1 MIGIDSKKIKQKG
14 ITLIEALISTA
25 IVGIGFI
32 AVFQMV
38 NYSVTSIDVSGE
50 RTKTN
55 YLSSMIAED
64 LIGDRFTQIKV
75 GGSDKKI
82 YEYLADNTK
91 QNKYAWKR
99 TPSLDSNKKC
109 KQETGSPY
117 KTSDVTIT
125 NKEHKW
131 NHRFSKRIKC
141 RGVKD
146 IKELKVYESCRNNVK
161 VDGKTRVNCH
171 YRNQFLWNKHYF
183 GRMEVKLNNGNK
195 SKVLYFR
202 IK

>member
-75 GGSDKKI
+75 GGTDKKI

-99 TPSLDSNKKC
+99 TPSLNSNKKC

-146 IKELKVYESCRNNVK
+146 IKELIFKCLTIYLIE
-161 VDGKTRVNCH
+161 
-171 YRNQFLWNKHYF
+171 YL
-183 GRMEVKLNNGNK
+183 EPLKLMLSSMK
-195 SKVLYFR
+195 RWSEISQQRSKLA
-202 IK
+202 

>member
-38 NYSVTSIDVSGE
+38 NYSITSIDVSGE

-75 GGSDKKI
+75 GGTDKKI

-99 TPSLDSNKKC
+99 TPSLNSNKKC

-125 NKEHKW
+125 NKSTSGIID
-131 NHRFSKRIKC
+131 FQ
-141 RGVKD
+141 
-146 IKELKVYESCRNNVK
+146 KELNVEGLK
-161 VDGKTRVNCH
+161 I
-171 YRNQFLWNKHYF
+171 L
-183 GRMEVKLNNGNK
+183 K
-195 SKVLYFR
+195 S
-202 IK
+202 

>member
-64 LIGDRFTQIKV
+64 LIGDRFTEIKV
-75 GGSDKKI
+75 GGTDKKI

-91 QNKYAWKR
+91 QNKFAWKR
-99 TPSLDSNKKC
+99 TPSLNSNKKC

-161 VDGKTRVNCH
+161 VDGKNRVNCH
-171 YRNQFLWNKHYF
+171 YRNDYLWNKHYF

-195 SKVLYFR
+195 SKILYFR

>member
-1 MIGIDSKKIKQKG
+1 
-14 ITLIEALISTA
+14 
-25 IVGIGFI
+25 
-32 AVFQMV
+32 
-38 NYSVTSIDVSGE
+38 
-50 RTKTN
+50 
-55 YLSSMIAED
+55 MIAED

-75 GGSDKKI
+75 GGTDKKI
-82 YEYLADNTK
+82 YEQLADNTK
-91 QNKYAWKR
+91 QNKYACKR
-99 TPSLDSNKKC
+99 TPSLNSNKKC

>member
-1 MIGIDSKKIKQKG
+1 VIGIDSKKIKQKG

-75 GGSDKKI
+75 GGTDKKI
-82 YEYLADNTK
+82 YEYLADNTSK
-91 QNKYAWKR
+91 INM
-99 TPSLDSNKKC
+99 L
-109 KQETGSPY
+109 G
-117 KTSDVTIT
+117 
-125 NKEHKW
+125 KEPPH
-131 NHRFSKRIKC
+131 
-141 RGVKD
+141 
-146 IKELKVYESCRNNVK
+146 
-161 VDGKTRVNCH
+161 
-171 YRNQFLWNKHYF
+171 
-183 GRMEVKLNNGNK
+183 
-195 SKVLYFR
+195 
-202 IK
+202 

>member
-38 NYSVTSIDVSGE
+38 NYSITSIDVSGE

-75 GGSDKKI
+75 GGTDKKI

-99 TPSLDSNKKC
+99 TPSLNSNKKC

-161 VDGKTRVNCH
+161 VDGKNRVNCH

-195 SKVLYFR
+195 SKILYFR

>member
-75 GGSDKKI
+75 GGTDKKI

-99 TPSLDSNKKC
+99 TPSSNSNKKC

-146 IKELKVYESCRNNVK
+146 IKELKVYESRRNNVK

-171 YRNQFLWNKHYF
+171 YNNKFLWNKHYF

-195 SKVLYFR
+195 SKILYFR

>member
-75 GGSDKKI
+75 GGTDKKI

-99 TPSLDSNKKC
+99 TPSLNSNKKC

-146 IKELKVYESCRNNVK
+146 IKELKVYESCSNNVK

-171 YRNQFLWNKHYF
+171 YANKFLWNKHYF

-195 SKVLYFR
+195 SKILYFR

>member
-1 MIGIDSKKIKQKG
+1 
-14 ITLIEALISTA
+14 
-25 IVGIGFI
+25 
-32 AVFQMV
+32 MV

-75 GGSDKKI
+75 GGTDKKI

-99 TPSLDSNKKC
+99 TPSLNSNKKC

-131 NHRFSKRIKC
+131 NHRFSKRIKKTWR
-141 RGVKD
+141 RGPKD
-146 IKELKVYESCRNNVK
+146 
-161 VDGKTRVNCH
+161 D
-171 YRNQFLWNKHYF
+171 
-183 GRMEVKLNNGNK
+183 
-195 SKVLYFR
+195 
-202 IK
+202 